1 MHFTQGELVLDLVQN
16 AASAGAATICVTW
29 QVAGS
34 VLDLIVEDDGPG
46 MPPEIVAR
54 VTDPF
59 YTDGTAHPSRTVG
72 LGLAFLRQT
81 AEATAGELVLESRR
95 REEGRT
101 RGSGADS
108 GTRVGLI
115 APADHVDLPP
125 AGDAVGTVSMV
136 LCTEGPREIEVT
148 RRHEDSFYTV
158 RSSELVDVLGDLSS
172 VEGRVLLREFLHN
185 QEDELW
191 PR

>member
-1 MHFTQGELVLDLVQN
+1 VHFTQGELVLDLVQN
-16 AASAGAATICVTW
+16 AASAGAATVRVSW
-29 QVAGS
+29 GVAGS
-34 VLDLIVEDDGPG
+34 ELELIVADDGPG

-54 VTDPF
+54 ATDPF
-59 YTDGTAHPSRTVG
+59 YTDGKTHPWRSVG

-81 AEATAGELVLESRR
+81 AEATGGRLVLESQR
-95 REEGRT
+95 REAGRA

-108 GTRVGLI
+108 GTRVGLY

-125 AGDAVGTVSMV
+125 AGDVVGTLSMV
-136 LCTEGPREIEVT
+136 LCTEGPREIEAT
-148 RRHEDSFYTV
+148 RRHDDASYTV
-158 RSSELVDVLGDLSS
+158 RSSELIEVLGDLSS
-172 VEGRVLLREFLHN
+172 VEGRGLLREYVHS